1 MDSDDSSSYVGHD
14 IIHEDPDSP
23 AEAEATGEGAE
34 GGVGNSAHVASR
46 WASRIM
52 TRMALG
58 LQAYAAHEASAEALQ
73 EGNAAEDLGQDVAP
87 ENQDSSDRIYDADT
101 ISDSPNSTSSTFKL
115 NVSSDSSSEWP
126 AVPTCC
132 QPMGIRNNDEAGF
145 GFTSHMPLHLPTAA
159 AAAEAAAA
167 QHIRIRNA
175 DETGFRVCALHSA
188 KHLHTACPG
197 CSCKCEAEDIAVKLP
212 AANIH
217 FFYVSDEEDD
227 GQDSAPKDM

>member
-1 MDSDDSSSYVGHD
+1 MDSDDSASYVGHMT
-14 IIHEDPDSP
+14 IHESPDSP
-23 AEAEATGEGAE
+23 D
-34 GGVGNSAHVASR
+34 SSQHSR
-46 WASRIM
+46 DEP
-52 TRMALG
+52 THQLG
-58 LQAYAAHEASAEALQ
+58 IIQ
-73 EGNAAEDLGQDVAP
+73 EVNAAADLGQDLAQD
-87 ENQDSSDRIYDADT
+87 NQDSSDSAYDADT

-115 NVSSDSSSEWP
+115 NVSSDSSSEEDDMHMP
-126 AVPTCC
+126 LDLPTAAAAAAAGH
-132 QPMGIRNNDEAGF
+132 PMGIMNYDEAGF
-145 GFTSHMPLHLPTAA
+145 GFRSHMPLHLPTAA

-167 QHIRIRNA
+167 QYIRIRNG